1 MARNAAQAQTILRA
15 THRATIRAMLAA
27 CGDTAYM
34 AAPMVNA
41 SEQAFRLLARR
52 HNTHICFTPMLHSR
66 LMVESEGYRR
76 NAMHDL
82 GDAADAPLI
91 VQFCGNDPDT
101 LLRAGRHVEAHCAAV
116 DINLG
121 CPQGIARKGNYGAFL
136 LEKTSLLE
144 RIVLNLSGN
153 LAVPVTCKI
162 RLLSTLDATLDLA
175 RRLEKAGCAMLTVHG
190 RTKEEMKDRI
200 GMVDWEAIKLIREA
214 VKIPVIANG
223 GLATFDDVAKCVAAT
238 GVAGVMSS
246 EALLENPAFFNPE
259 RNAAPAVPA
268 AESAEAES
276 AEAADDAFLGES
288 SKKRPRIEAGGSS
301 ETSNASGSSSGTG
314 TGALVGGA
322 GAGACPCPWTARQF
336 VLARE
341 YCEIASTN
349 PPKYFKVVKAHMI
362 KYLFSAFMADKKS
375 IQRHFEARSM
385 EDMIENLASVEM
397 NATTAGHPVHTAL
410 AAEPFPVNGPGPW
423 YARHGERKGAT
434 KRGSKRARAS
444 KP

>member
-1 MARNAAQAQTILRA
+1 
-15 THRATIRAMLAA
+15 
-27 CGDTAYM
+27 M

-82 GDAADAPLI
+82 GDATDAPLI

-246 EALLENPAFFNPE
+246 EALLENPAFFDPQPT
-259 RNAAPAVPA
+259 RAAPAPPA
-268 AESAEAES
+268 ADA
-276 AEAADDAFLGES
+276 AEAADDASLGEA
-288 SKKRPRIEAGGSS
+288 SKKRPRLEAGGSS
-301 ETSNASGSSSGTG
+301 ETSDASGSSG

-336 VLARE
+336 ALARE

-349 PPKYFKVVKAHMI
+349 PPKYFKVAKAHMI
-362 KYLFSAFMADKKS
+362 KYLFSAFMADKQS

-385 EDMIENLASVEM
+385 EQMLEVLTSVEK
-397 NATTAGHPVHTAL
+397 NASTVGHPVHTAL
-410 AAEPFPVNGPGPW
+410 AAEPFPTNGPGPW
-423 YARHGERKGAT
+423 YARHGERKGPT
-434 KRGSKRARAS
+434 KRGSKRARTS
-444 KP
+444 TK